1 MMSVMG
7 DQSCSSAEFYI
18 SSETKQDR
26 RSTHPHRGLSS
37 IPTEDPCRCRVRFNE
52 DILVRRTFNR
62 DDISDEIA
70 SAYWYTKKES
80 KAFKSAK
87 DDCARGLEYK
97 HPVTGRRRLHNKETG
112 RIAVFL
118 EQERQRRCGES
129 NDVLLSKAYVTA
141 IIHCR
146 RSALIVGLKD
156 EQAVF
161 GQAKRLVFG
170 NEEEERPRP
179 MVAPQKGARSL
190 FEQPV
195 THRRLCEQTNKLT
208 L

>member
-1 MMSVMG
+1 MMSVIG
-7 DQSCSSAEFYI
+7 DNSCSSAEIYT
-18 SSETKQDR
+18 SAETKQER
-26 RSTHPHRGLSS
+26 RKHHDVPY
-37 IPTEDPCRCRVRFNE
+37 IPMEDTFRRRVRFNE
-52 DILVRRTFNR
+52 DIHVWRTFNR
-62 DDISDEIA
+62 DDLSDEEA
-70 SAYWYTKKES
+70 SAYWYSKKES
-80 KAFKSAK
+80 KALKAVK

-97 HPVTGRRRLHNKETG
+97 HPVTGTRRLHNKKIG
-112 RIAVFL
+112 RVAVL
-118 EQERQRRCGES
+118 IEQERQRRCGEA
-129 NDVLLSKAYVTA
+129 NDVTLSKVYVMA

-146 RSALIVGLKD
+146 RSALVAGLKD

-190 FEQPV
+190 FERPV
-195 THRRLCEQTNKLT
+195 RIQRLCEQSDMLT